1 MTTATFPAP
10 AVPPVSGETPLEAAR
25 ACLHAELIHRHERS
39 TDPTALPAP
48 LVVPLGAADTLG
60 HGSPDPYADVR
71 PAANVQLTSRAVLI
85 GPWGG
90 GPDATACGQC
100 LAMRWQ
106 RLRSR
111 SEREALELGHRPNG
125 AVHWPVLT
133 PYAADAVWAVYRAV
147 LAPLPATC
155 APSRRPALPPA
166 LSLVRA
172 GETPSL
178 AALTESPHSPSP
190 SSRLRSS
197 GGGPARELPAALRSH
212 APDDAPSGQTSPVTA
227 RGGTHDLT
235 DATDADRALPRVT
248 RIDLVTL
255 ATATFPIL
263 PEPLCPSCV
272 QEVPDTAAS
281 ARMDLGPAPKP
292 DPDGY
297 RLRPLSSYPLPTAAL
312 VNPVCGTLGSDLWI
326 NPTSTTTAPAAGTH
340 FVRGYAGLNDVTWS
354 GQANGYDTSR
364 LLAQLEG
371 LERYAG
377 TRRRRGTSPVIGSY
391 HELADHALDPA
402 ACGLYAPETYA
413 TDPMVSPFDPDRAI
427 PWVWGYSLRD
437 DRPVLVPARLAHY
450 SAGVEADN
458 FVFECSNGC
467 ATGGSLEEAILY
479 GLLEIVERDAFLLAW
494 HGRTPLTAID
504 LGDCRSPAVRSMIDR
519 AALHGY
525 DVHAFDTRMDLAVPV
540 VTALAVRRDGG
551 HGTLSFA
558 AAAGFDPEATVESA
572 LSEVLTYIPHLP
584 YQVAERHTE
593 LAAMAADFTRV
604 RQLKDHAQLYGL
616 PEMAVHAKEYLEPVA
631 VRPPA
636 DTFADWEPHRPRT
649 GDLRD
654 DLNLLRDQLV
664 AAGHDAIAVDQTTPE
679 QRRMGLHT
687 IAAVVPG
694 LLPLDFGWT
703 RQRALLMPRL
713 RTALRTA
720 GRRADDLPESEIK
733 RVPHPFP

>member
-1 MTTATFPAP
+1 MTTAIAPAP
-10 AVPPVSGETPLEAAR
+10 AVPPVPGETPLEAAR
-25 ACLHAELIHRHERS
+25 AGLHAELGRRYRE
-39 TDPTALPAP
+39 TTAAEGLPAP

-147 LAPLPATC
+147 LVPLPALGRVSKV
-155 APSRRPALPPA
+155 PSGPRRPARPLATLSGSSTYAQYEDDPP
-166 LSLVRA
+166 RC
-172 GETPSL
+172 
-178 AALTESPHSPSP
+178 
-190 SSRLRSS
+190 
-197 GGGPARELPAALRSH
+197 
-212 APDDAPSGQTSPVTA
+212 DAPHRTPRTPPFGRTTPLSKHA
-227 RGGTHDLT
+227 LGGTHDLT
-235 DATDADRALPRVT
+235 DATAADRALPRVT

-272 QEVPDTAAS
+272 QEVPDTADA

-377 TRRRRGTSPVIGSY
+377 TKRRRGTSPVIGSY
-391 HELADHALDPA
+391 HELADRALDPA

-413 TDPMVSPFDPDRAI
+413 TDPMVSPFDPDRPI
-427 PWVWGYSLRD
+427 PWVWGHSLRD

-504 LGDCRSPAVRSMIDR
+504 LGTCRSPAVRSMIDR

-593 LAAMAADFTRV
+593 LTAMAADFTLV

-616 PEMAVHAKEYLEPVA
+616 PEMAVHAEEYLEPVA
-631 VRPPA
+631 VLPSA
-636 DTFADWEPHRPRT
+636 DAFADWEPRRPRT
-649 GDLRD
+649 GDLLD

-664 AAGHDAIAVDQTTPE
+664 AAGHDVIAVDQTTPE

-713 RTALRTA
+713 RTALRVA

>member
-1 MTTATFPAP
+1 MTTPTAAP
-10 AVPPVSGETPLEAAR
+10 GRTGSPLEAAR
-25 ACLHAELIHRHERS
+25 AALQDELTARHARLPGPS
-39 TDPTALPAP
+39 ALPAP

-60 HGSPDPYADVR
+60 FGRPDPYADAR
-71 PAANVQLTSRAVLI
+71 PAAGVQLTSRAVLI

-90 GPDATACGQC
+90 EPGTTACGQC

-111 SEREALELGHRPNG
+111 SEREALELGGAPHG

-133 PYAADAVWAVYRAV
+133 DYAVDAVWAVYRAV
-147 LAPLPATC
+147 L
-155 APSRRPALPPA
+155 
-166 LSLVRA
+166 
-172 GETPSL
+172 
-178 AALTESPHSPSP
+178 
-190 SSRLRSS
+190 
-197 GGGPARELPAALRSH
+197 GGG
-212 APDDAPSGQTSPVTA
+212 
-227 RGGTHDLT
+227 HDVP
-235 DATDADRALPRVT
+235 DATPADRALPRVT

-255 ATATFPIL
+255 ATATFPLL

-281 ARMDLGPAPKP
+281 ARMVLRPARKP

-297 RLRPLSSYPLPTAAL
+297 RLRSLASYPLPTAAL
-312 VNPVCGTLGSDLWI
+312 ANPVCGTLGSDIWI
-326 NPTSTTTAPAAGTH
+326 NPTSTTTAPVAGTH

-354 GQANGYDTSR
+354 GQANSYDTSR
-364 LLAQLEG
+364 TLAHLEG

-377 TRRRRGTSPVIGSY
+377 TTRRRGTSPVVGSY
-391 HELADHALDPA
+391 NRLSDRALDPA

-413 TDPMVSPFDPDRAI
+413 NDPMVSPFDPDRPI
-427 PWVWGYSLRD
+427 PWVWGHSLRD

-467 ATGGSLEEAILY
+467 ATGGSLEEAILF
-479 GLLEIVERDAFLLAW
+479 GLLEIIERDAFLLAW
-494 HGRTPLTAID
+494 YGRAPLTAID
-504 LGDCRSPAVRSMIDR
+504 LGSCRSPAVRTMADR

-551 HGTLSFA
+551 YGTLSFA
-558 AAAGFDPEATVESA
+558 AAAGFDPESTIESA

-584 YQVAERHTE
+584 YQVAERHSE
-593 LAAMAADFTRV
+593 LTAMAQDFSRV

-616 PEMAVHAKEYLEPVA
+616 PAMAEHAKEYLDPVA

-636 DTFADWEPHRPRT
+636 GIFGDWEPLRPRT
-649 GDLRD
+649 GDLLD
-654 DLNLLRDQLV
+654 DLNLLRDGI
-664 AAGHDAIAVDQTTPE
+664 AAVGHDVIVVDQTTPE

-687 IAAVVPG
+687 VATLVPG
-694 LLPLDFGWT
+694 FLPLDFGWT

-713 RTALRTA
+713 RTALRAA
-720 GRRADDLPESEIK
+720 GRRADDLPESAVK